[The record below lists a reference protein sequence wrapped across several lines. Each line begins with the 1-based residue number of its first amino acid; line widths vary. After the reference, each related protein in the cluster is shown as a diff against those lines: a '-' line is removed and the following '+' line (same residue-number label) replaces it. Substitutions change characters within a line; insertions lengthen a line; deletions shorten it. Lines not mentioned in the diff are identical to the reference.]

1 MYIYAIPDNIYYVKL
16 YTNKIDSLLTLY
28 LKKYLYAIYFDA
40 IFFIN
45 LLKILK
51 YQLVDNFSISI
62 KFFCKFKI
70 LIT

>member
-40 IFFIN
+40 IFFYKSFKN
-45 LLKILK
+45 
-51 YQLVDNFSISI
+51 
-62 KFFCKFKI
+62 FKI
-70 LIT
+70 STCG